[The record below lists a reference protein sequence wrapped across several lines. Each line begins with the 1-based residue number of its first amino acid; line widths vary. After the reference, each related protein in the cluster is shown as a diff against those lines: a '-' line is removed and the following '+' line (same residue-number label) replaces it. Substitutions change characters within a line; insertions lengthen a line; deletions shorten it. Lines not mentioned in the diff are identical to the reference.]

1 MALTLI
7 EAAKMVENPIQSGI
21 IEHFARSTDILMALP
36 FENINGNALR
46 YNREQTLPGVGF
58 RGVNEQYQESTGIL
72 NPVSEPL
79 VIAGGDLDVDK
90 FLIETMGAQ
99 VKTAQEF
106 MKTKALSL
114 AWGRAFIKGD
124 SATNPRVFDGLQVR
138 CTGNQLITTGNNNDG
153 QPLSLTVLDQLID
166 QVENP
171 THIIMSKDMRRRL
184 TQASRNSA
192 VGGFITFT
200 QDNWG
205 RTVTQYNDL
214 PVLIAGDDN
223 VGNGVLAFDEL
234 NPAAVAPNAVTTSIY
249 CVSLG
254 SGMLTGIQSGPM
266 RVHEIGELESAPAS
280 RTRIEWYSGVA
291 VFHGKA
297 AARLAGISNAAVVA

>member
-7 EAAKMVENPIQSGI
+7 EAAKLVENPVQSGI
-21 IEHFARSTDILMALP
+21 IEHFARSTDILAVLP

-46 YNREQTLPGVGF
+46 YNREHELPGVGF
-58 RGVNEQYQESTGIL
+58 RGVNEQYQESTGII
-72 NPVSEPL
+72 NPVVEPL
-79 VIAGGDLDVDK
+79 VIAGGDLDVDM
-90 FLIETMGAQ
+90 FLLNTMGGQ
-99 VKTAQEF
+99 VKTTQEF
-106 MKTKALSL
+106 MKVKALSL
-114 AWGRAFIKGD
+114 AWGRAFLKGD
-124 SATNPRVFDGLQVR
+124 SSTDPRFFDGLQVR
-138 CTGNQLITTGNNNDG
+138 CTGNQLITTGNDNNG
-153 QPLSLTVLDQLID
+153 AALSLTMLDQLID

-171 THIIMSKDMRRRL
+171 THLIMSKGMRRRL

-192 VGGFITFT
+192 VGGFITFE
-200 QDNWG
+200 QDTWG
-205 RTVTQYNDL
+205 RTVTRYNDL
-214 PVLIAGDDN
+214 PIAIAGDDN

-234 NPAAVAPNAVTTSIY
+234 NPSAVAPNAVTTSVY

-266 RVHEIGELESAPAS
+266 RVAEIGELQSAPAS
-280 RTRIEWYSGVA
+280 RTRIEWYSGIA